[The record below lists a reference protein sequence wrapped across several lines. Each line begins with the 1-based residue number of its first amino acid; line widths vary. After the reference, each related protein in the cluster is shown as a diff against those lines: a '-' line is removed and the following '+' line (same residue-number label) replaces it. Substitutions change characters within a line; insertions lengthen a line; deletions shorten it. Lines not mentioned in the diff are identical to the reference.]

1 MLGAFIP
8 RLLALFLLLP
18 PLRLFLR
25 VRLRRFIPVRPV
37 LPLACL
43 RRPGLIILLFLTGL
57 LLLLTALLIPLALL
71 ILPLPGLLSF
81 LVLLLLL
88 LPFQFLFQQLPV
100 EFRVGMIRPLGQGPV
115 IGGNCLVVAPQARQ
129 RVSPVVI
136 AFRIG
141 KRFQAVQGAP
151 VIPGAVL
158 RRGFP
163 GGVVEQ
169 FGRRRVIPG
178 IHCPLPLLVPA
189 QPQVI
194 PVQRSH
200 RFRLG
205 EQEQRQCQHITATEQ
220 QRNQGQQAQYQPGA
234 LLTPDVS
241 GDFGARLFADGL
253 RFGEEP
259 GQLPGI
265 LIVFGETHINTAAGA
280 GEPAQCAFIQ
290 DGNHYLAV
298 PVLQETAIGQQ
309 HRCAVARPH
318 AQYRQAVT
326 LVSQ

>member
-1 MLGAFIP
+1 M
-8 RLLALFLLLP
+8 
-18 PLRLFLR
+18 
-25 VRLRRFIPVRPV
+25 
-37 LPLACL
+37 
-43 RRPGLIILLFLTGL
+43 
-57 LLLLTALLIPLALL
+57 
-71 ILPLPGLLSF
+71 
-81 LVLLLLL
+81 
-88 LPFQFLFQQLPV
+88 
-100 EFRVGMIRPLGQGPV
+100 
-115 IGGNCLVVAPQARQ
+115 VAPQARQ

-169 FGRRRVIPG
+169 FGRRRVIPA

-194 PVQRSH
+194 PVQRNH
-200 RFRLG
+200 RSRQG
-205 EQEQRQCQHITATEQ
+205 KQEQSQCQHIPAPEQ
-220 QRNQGQQAQYQPGA
+220 QRNQGKQAQYQPGS
-234 LLTPDVS
+234 LLTPDIS
-241 GDFGARLFADGL
+241 GDFGARLFAGDL
-253 RFGEEP
+253 RFREEP
-259 GQLPGI
+259 GQLPDI
-265 LIVFGETHINTAAGA
+265 QIVFGERHINTAAGA
-280 GEPAQCAFIQ
+280 GEPAQRAFIE

-309 HRCAVARPH
+309 HRRAMARPH

-326 LVSQ
+326 PVSQ